1 VRRVND
7 QSLRL
12 NRKGAQV
19 KLFINAIVVIISFLS
34 VSAIHA
40 QQASTSSGTYT
51 TYIGDQLF
59 GTDNYTLTV
68 NADGSAQAQADV
80 TWGPTKFRAVTKAMR
95 NKPVSFAED
104 TDGAPQ
110 LVIEFD
116 AGVVKIKLQ
125 GQPDKE
131 VKAQPSLLLE
141 NGAWHQFLFLF
152 PQYDAARGGQQSFD
166 AFVPSQAV
174 PFTLNLER
182 IDTPSFKVG
191 SQQVATEHFR
201 AGTSLGLGFEI
212 WTDPAHVPLFIRVP
226 AQRLKI
232 VRKGSEGLAD
242 LISPP
247 PAKPSANDPYTT
259 EEVSFQNG
267 EQKLVGTLTVPKSGA
282 KPCPGVVIITGS
294 GSQDRDGSEVANIY
308 RLIAE
313 RLSAGGVAVLRVD
326 DRGVGK
332 SVPLKPGSTYRDL
345 INDSKAAFE
354 FLFKRPEIDR
364 KKIALAGHSEGAET
378 ALTIAVEDPRVAA
391 IILLAGVSRSLDR
404 GLIEQTL
411 YALALDSPAN
421 PSDKTRYPKI
431 VTQIDNA
438 FSAARSTPKPA
449 DPSTDPLAYFRQHLE
464 SDPLALARRV
474 RVPTLILNGERDD
487 NVLPYHAL
495 ELAQAMADSGNKQV
509 LLRIFPNLTH
519 LFTPSQRDKAVTDAQ
534 AGEVSTEVL
543 ELLQRWATNVLVR
556 GKDGGAVP
564 EK

>member
-1 VRRVND
+1 
-7 QSLRL
+7 
-12 NRKGAQV
+12 V
-19 KLFINAIVVIISFLS
+19 KLFICTIVVIISFLS
-34 VSAIHA
+34 VSTIHA
-40 QQASTSSGTYT
+40 QQSGTSSGTYT

-59 GTDNYTLTV
+59 GTDNYTLTF
-68 NADGSAQAQADV
+68 NADGSAQAQAEV
-80 TWGPTKFRAVTKAMR
+80 TWGPTKFKVVTKAVR
-95 NKPVSFAED
+95 NKPASFTRD

-110 LVIEFD
+110 LVIEFE
-116 AGVVKIKLQ
+116 AGVVKIKLH
-125 GQPDKE
+125 GQPDSE
-131 VKAQPSLLLE
+131 VKAQPTVLLE

-152 PQYDAARGGQQSFD
+152 PQYDAARGGQQSFN

-174 PFTLNLER
+174 PFTLTLER
-182 IDTPSFKVG
+182 IDSPSFKVG
-191 SQQVATEHFR
+191 SQEVATEHFR

-226 AQRLKI
+226 AQRLKM
-232 VRKGSEGLAD
+232 VRKGSEGLAEV
-242 LISPP
+242 ISPP
-247 PAKPSANDPYTT
+247 PPKPSPSANDPYTT

-294 GSQDRDGSEVANIY
+294 GSQDRDGSEVANLY

-313 RLSAGGVAVLRVD
+313 RFSTGGVAVLRVD

-332 SVPLKPGSTYRDL
+332 SVPFKPGTTYRDL
-345 INDSKAAFE
+345 IDDSKAAFE
-354 FLFKRPEIDR
+354 FLFNRPEIDR

-378 ALTIAVEDPRVAA
+378 ALTIAVEDQRVAA
-391 IILLAGVSRSLDR
+391 IMLLGSTSRPMDR
-404 GLIEQTL
+404 IVIEQTL
-411 YALALDSPAN
+411 NALALDSPVN
-421 PSDKTRYPKI
+421 PSDKTRYPAI
-431 VTQIDNA
+431 VTQLEKA
-438 FSAARSTPKPA
+438 FRDARSEPKPT
-449 DPSTDPLAYFRQHLE
+449 DSTTELRIYFRQHLA

-534 AGEVSTEVL
+534 AREVSPAFL

>member
-1 VRRVND
+1 M
-7 QSLRL
+7 
-12 NRKGAQV
+12 
-19 KLFINAIVVIISFLS
+19 KLFICTIVVIISFLS
-34 VSAIHA
+34 VSTIHA
-40 QQASTSSGTYT
+40 QQAGTSSGTYT

-80 TWGPTKFRAVTKAMR
+80 TWGPTKFRTVTKAVR
-95 NKPVSFAED
+95 NKPASFTKD

-110 LVIEFD
+110 LVIVFE
-116 AGVVKIKLQ
+116 AGVVKIKLP
-125 GQPDKE
+125 GQPDSE
-131 VKAQPSLLLE
+131 VKAQPTVLLE

-152 PQYDAARGGQQSFD
+152 PQYDAARGGPQSFN
-166 AFVPSQAV
+166 AFVPSQAI
-174 PFTLNLER
+174 PFTLTLER
-182 IDTPSFKVG
+182 IDSPSFKVG

-226 AQRLKI
+226 AQHLKL
-232 VRKGSEGLAD
+232 VRKGSESLAEV
-242 LISPP
+242 ISPP

-294 GSQDRDGSEVANIY
+294 GSQDRDGSEVANLY

-313 RLSAGGVAVLRVD
+313 RLSTGGVAVLRVD

-332 SVPLKPGSTYRDL
+332 SVPLKPGTTYRDL

-354 FLFKRPEIDR
+354 FLFNRPEIDR

-391 IILLAGVSRSLDR
+391 IMLLGSTSRPLDR
-404 GLIEQTL
+404 IVFEQTL
-411 YALALDSPAN
+411 NTLALDSPVN
-421 PSDKTRYPKI
+421 PSDKTRYPAI
-431 VTQIDNA
+431 VTQLEKA
-438 FSAARSTPKPA
+438 FRDARAEPKPT
-449 DPSTDPLAYFRQHLE
+449 DSTTELRIYFRQHLA

-534 AGEVSTEVL
+534 AGEVSPAFL
-543 ELLQRWATNVLVR
+543 ELLQSWAASVLVR
-556 GKDGGAVP
+556 GKDGGVAP

>member
-1 VRRVND
+1 M
-7 QSLRL
+7 
-12 NRKGAQV
+12 
-19 KLFINAIVVIISFLS
+19 KLFIYAIVVSISFLS

-40 QQASTSSGTYT
+40 QQAKTSSGAYT
-51 TYIGDQLF
+51 TFIGDEQF
-59 GTDNYTLTV
+59 GTENYTLTT
-68 NADGSAQAQADV
+68 NADGSAQSQADIA
-80 TWGPTKFRAVTKAMR
+80 WGPAKFKAITKLARNMPVTFTMEVNGAAVLVEEFSEGLVR
-95 NKPVSFAED
+95 IKP
-104 TDGAPQ
+104 
-110 LVIEFD
+110 
-116 AGVVKIKLQ
+116 Q
-125 GQPDKE
+125 GQQESE
-131 VKAQPSLLLE
+131 VKAHINMLFE

-152 PQYDAARGGQQSFD
+152 LQYDPARGGQQSFG

-182 IDTPSFKVG
+182 IDSPSFKVG
-191 SQQVATEHFR
+191 GQQIATEHFR
-201 AGTSLGLGFEI
+201 AGTSLGLVFEI
-212 WTDPAHVPLFIRVP
+212 WTDPAHIPLFIHVP
-226 AQRLKI
+226 AQRLRVI
-232 VRKGSEGLAD
+232 RKGSELLAGV
-242 LISPP
+242 ISPP
-247 PAKPSANDPYTT
+247 PKPVTSVNDPYTT

-267 EQKLVGTLTVPKSGA
+267 EQKLVGSLTVPKTGA
-282 KPCPGVVIITGS
+282 KPFPAVVIITGS
-294 GSQDRDGSEVANIY
+294 GSQDRDGMTLVNLY

-313 RLSAGGVAVLRVD
+313 HLSSNGVAVLRVD

-332 SVPLKPGSTYRDL
+332 SVPLKPGAYREL

-354 FLFKRPEIDR
+354 FLFNRPEIDH

-391 IILLAGVSRSLDR
+391 IILLAGMSRPLDR

-411 YALALDSPAN
+411 NALALDSPVN
-421 PSDKTRYPKI
+421 PSDKTRYPAM
-431 VTQIDNA
+431 VTQLDNA
-438 FSAARSTPKPA
+438 FRDARSTPKPT
-449 DPSTDPLAYFRQHLE
+449 DSSTDLRAYLRQHLN

-519 LFTPSQRDKAVTDAQ
+519 VFTPSTRDKAVTEAQ
-534 AGEVSTEVL
+534 AAEVSPAVL
-543 ELLQRWATNVLVR
+543 ELLQSWAANVLVR

>member
-1 VRRVND
+1 M
-7 QSLRL
+7 
-12 NRKGAQV
+12 
-19 KLFINAIVVIISFLS
+19 KLFINAIVVFISFLS

-40 QQASTSSGTYT
+40 QQTSTSSGTYT

-80 TWGPTKFRAVTKAMR
+80 TWGSAKFKAITKLAR
-95 NKPVSFAED
+95 NMPLNFTMEVNGATVLVEEFSEGLVRIKP
-104 TDGAPQ
+104 
-110 LVIEFD
+110 
-116 AGVVKIKLQ
+116 Q
-125 GQPDKE
+125 GQPASE
-131 VKAQPSLLLE
+131 VKAPVSVLFE

-152 PQYDAARGGQQSFD
+152 PQYDAARGGPQSFN

-174 PFTLNLER
+174 PFTLTLER
-182 IDTPSFKVG
+182 IDSPSFKVG
-191 SQQVATEHFR
+191 SQDVATEHFR

-226 AQRLKI
+226 AQRLKM
-232 VRKGSEGLAD
+232 VRKGSEGLAEV
-242 LISPP
+242 ISPP
-247 PAKPSANDPYTT
+247 PAKPSPSANDPYTT

-294 GSQDRDGSEVANIY
+294 GSQDRDGSEVANLY

-332 SVPLKPGSTYRDL
+332 SVPFKPGTTYRDL
-345 INDSKAAFE
+345 IDDSKAAFE
-354 FLFKRPEIDR
+354 FLFNRPEIDR

-378 ALTIAVEDPRVAA
+378 ALTIAVEDQRVAA
-391 IILLAGVSRSLDR
+391 IMLLGSTSRPMDR
-404 GLIEQTL
+404 IVIEQTL
-411 YALALDSPAN
+411 NALALDSPVN
-421 PSDKTRYPKI
+421 PSDKTRYPAI
-431 VTQIDNA
+431 VTQLEKA
-438 FSAARSTPKPA
+438 FRDARSEPKPT
-449 DPSTDPLAYFRQHLE
+449 DSTTELRIYFRQHLA

-474 RVPTLILNGERDD
+474 RVPTLILNGERDML
-487 NVLPYHAL
+487 VLPYHAL

-519 LFTPSQRDKAVTDAQ
+519 VFTPSQRDKTVTDAQ
-534 AGEVSTEVL
+534 AGEVSPDVL
-543 ELLQRWATNVLVR
+543 KLLQSWAANVLVR
-556 GKDGGAVP
+556 GKDGGAGP

>member
-1 VRRVND
+1 M
-7 QSLRL
+7 
-12 NRKGAQV
+12 
-19 KLFINAIVVIISFLS
+19 KLFIYAIVVIISSLS
-34 VSAIHA
+34 VLGIHA
-40 QQASTSSGTYT
+40 QQANTSSGTYT
-51 TYIGDQLF
+51 TYIGDQLL
-59 GTDNYTLTV
+59 GTDNYTLTI
-68 NADGSAQAQADV
+68 NADGSAQARAEV
-80 TWGPTKFRAVTKAMR
+80 TWGPAKFRVVTKAIG
-95 NKPVSFAED
+95 NKPVSFTED
-104 TDGAPQ
+104 ADGAPQ
-110 LVIEFD
+110 LLIEFG
-116 AGVVKIKLQ
+116 AGVVKIKVQ
-125 GQPDKE
+125 GRPE
-131 VKAQPSLLLE
+131 TELNAQPTVLFE

-152 PQYDAARGGQQSFD
+152 PQYDAARGGQQTFN
-166 AFVPSQAV
+166 ALVPAQAV

-191 SQQVATEHFR
+191 GQQVATEHFR
-201 AGTSLGLGFEI
+201 AGMSLGLGFEI
-212 WTDPAHVPLFIRVP
+212 WTDAAHTPLFIHVP
-226 AQRLKI
+226 AQRLRV

-242 LISPP
+242 VISPP
-247 PAKPSANDPYTT
+247 PPKPSANDPYTA

-267 EQKLVGTLTVPKSGA
+267 EQKLGGTLTVPKSGI

-294 GSQDRDGSEVANIY
+294 GSQDRDGMAVANLY

-313 RLSAGGVAVLRVD
+313 SLSAGGVAVLRVD

-332 SVPLKPGSTYRDL
+332 SVPLKPGAYREL

-354 FLFKRPEIDR
+354 FLFNRPEIDR

-391 IILLAGVSRSLDR
+391 IILLAGTSRPLDR
-404 GLIEQTL
+404 VLIEQTL
-411 YALALDSPAN
+411 WALALDSPVN
-421 PSDKTRYPKI
+421 PSDKTRYPAL
-431 VTQIDNA
+431 VTQLDNL
-438 FSAARSTPKPA
+438 FRDARSQPKPT
-449 DPSTDPLAYFRQHLE
+449 DSTTDTRAYLRQHLA

-487 NVLPYHAL
+487 NVLPYHPL

-519 LFTPSQRDKAVTDAQ
+519 VFTPSQRDKNVTDAQ
-534 AGEVSTEVL
+534 AGEVSPEAL